1 MEYELEIRYRGKSLS
16 STELDNA
23 LMGEPVKVILRTTV
37 YSVEKRLK
45 ENLDKFYCPHHG
57 APKRFKIV
65 VSTSTIDEF
74 LNPSVDIEGCCT
86 DFQTAARAILMADG

>member
-23 LMGEPVKVILRTTV
+23 LMGEPVKLILRTTV
-37 YSVEKRLK
+37 YTVEERLR
-45 ENLDKFYCPHHG
+45 ESLDKLYCPHHG
-57 APKRFKIV
+57 APKWFKIV
-65 VSTSTIDEF
+65 VSASTIDET

-86 DFQTAARAILMADG
+86 DFQTAARAILTAVG

>member
-1 MEYELEIRYRGKSLS
+1 MEYELEIRYRGRNLS

-37 YSVEKRLK
+37 YSVEERLR
-45 ENLDKFYCPHHG
+45 ESIDKLYCPHHG

-65 VSTSTIDEF
+65 VSASTIDET
-74 LNPSVDIEGCCT
+74 LNPSVDIEGCCR
-86 DFQTAARAILMADG
+86 DFQTAARTILRADG